1 MPRLPLF
8 FARRYLFSKKSHSV
22 INIVSG
28 VSAFSV
34 AIPVMAMVIL
44 LSVFNGFE
52 GLIKS
57 MYRSFDPDIRIT
69 PVRGKVFPIDS
80 LPRERFLA
88 IDGVRDAA
96 YALEDNAVFE
106 YRDRQA
112 FGTMCGVDSLY
123 RQVVPLD
130 SLRTEGVFQL
140 QFGDFPE
147 AYVGQ
152 GMAYALGIRVNL
164 NSPISVYVPRRGRV
178 SPLLP
183 YSFYKKQNIFPSGV
197 FALEAEVD
205 GKYVIVP
212 LHFAQQLLDYPG
224 QASSV
229 AIRLEAD
236 ASPQRVQQQIGQWL
250 GDDYKIQSRYQQKES
265 FYRIMMYEKWGI
277 YFIILLVLVIAS
289 FSLIGSLVMLIIE
302 KRKDSQ
308 TLVTMGADTKLLR
321 KIFVAEGMLIYLIGA
336 RRRIAARRRAGAGP
350 AAFRVPQ
357 TLRRDVP
364 DRRLSGRS
372 PSERPGV
379 GNRNVRFGQL
389 PDLRADGARDDT
401 EERDKSEPTMIKRLI
416 CLLCVAVTA
425 AACNRP
431 RNIPDEKID

>member
-336 RRRIAARRRAGAGP
+336 GGGLLLGVALALAQQHFG
-350 AAFRVPQ
+350 F
-357 TLRRDVP
+357 LK
-364 DRRLSGRS
+364 LSGETFLIDAYPVEVH
-372 PSERPGV
+372 PSDLAWV
-379 GNRNVRFGQL
+379 IVTFVSVSYLISVLTVR
-389 PDLRADGARDDT
+389 A
-401 EERDKSEPTMIKRLI
+401 MIPKKEI
-416 CLLCVAVTA
+416 SQ
-425 AACNRP
+425 NRP
-431 RNIPDEKID
+431 

>member
-8 FARRYLFSKKSHSV
+8 FARHYLFLKKSHSV

-212 LHFAQQLLDYPG
+212 LHFAQELLDYPG

-336 RRRIAARRRAGAGP
+336 GGGLLLGVALALAQQHFG
-350 AAFRVPQ
+350 F
-357 TLRRDVP
+357 LK
-364 DRRLSGRS
+364 LSGETFLIDAYPVEVH
-372 PSERPGV
+372 PSDLAWV
-379 GNRNVRFGQL
+379 IVTFVSVSYLISVLTVR
-389 PDLRADGARDDT
+389 A
-401 EERDKSEPTMIKRLI
+401 MIPKKEI
-416 CLLCVAVTA
+416 SQ
-425 AACNRP
+425 NRP
-431 RNIPDEKID
+431 

>member
-336 RRRIAARRRAGAGP
+336 GGGLLLGVALALAQQHFG
-350 AAFRVPQ
+350 F
-357 TLRRDVP
+357 LK
-364 DRRLSGRS
+364 LSGETFLIDAYPVEVH
-372 PSERPGV
+372 PSDLAWV
-379 GNRNVRFGQL
+379 IVTFVTVSYLISVLTVR
-389 PDLRADGARDDT
+389 A
-401 EERDKSEPTMIKRLI
+401 MIPKKEI
-416 CLLCVAVTA
+416 SQ
-425 AACNRP
+425 NRP
-431 RNIPDEKID
+431 

>member
-1 MPRLPLF
+1 MPRFPF
-8 FARRYLFSKKSHSV
+8 YIARRYLFSKKSHSV

-123 RQVVPLD
+123 RRVVPLD

-212 LHFAQQLLDYPG
+212 LHFAQELLDYPG

-302 KRKDSQ
+302 KRKGSQ

-336 RRRIAARRRAGAGP
+336 GGGLLLGVALALAQQHFG
-350 AAFRVPQ
+350 F
-357 TLRRDVP
+357 LK
-364 DRRLSGRS
+364 LSGETFLIDAYPVEVH
-372 PSERPGV
+372 PSDLAWV
-379 GNRNVRFGQL
+379 IVTFVSVSYLISVLTVR
-389 PDLRADGARDDT
+389 A
-401 EERDKSEPTMIKRLI
+401 MIPKKEI
-416 CLLCVAVTA
+416 SQ
-425 AACNRP
+425 NRP
-431 RNIPDEKID
+431 

>member
-336 RRRIAARRRAGAGP
+336 GGGLLLGVALALAQQYFG
-350 AAFRVPQ
+350 F
-357 TLRRDVP
+357 LK
-364 DRRLSGRS
+364 LSGETFLIDAYPVEVH
-372 PSERPGV
+372 PSDLAWV
-379 GNRNVRFGQL
+379 IVTFVTVSYLISVLTVR
-389 PDLRADGARDDT
+389 A
-401 EERDKSEPTMIKRLI
+401 MIPKKEI
-416 CLLCVAVTA
+416 SQ
-425 AACNRP
+425 NRP
-431 RNIPDEKID
+431 

>member
-152 GMAYALGIRVNL
+152 SMAYALGIRVNL

-336 RRRIAARRRAGAGP
+336 GGGLLLGVALALAQQHFG
-350 AAFRVPQ
+350 F
-357 TLRRDVP
+357 LK
-364 DRRLSGRS
+364 LSGETFLIDAYPVEVH
-372 PSERPGV
+372 PSDLAWV
-379 GNRNVRFGQL
+379 IVTFVTVSYLISVLTVR
-389 PDLRADGARDDT
+389 A
-401 EERDKSEPTMIKRLI
+401 MIPKKEI
-416 CLLCVAVTA
+416 SQ
-425 AACNRP
+425 NRP
-431 RNIPDEKID
+431 

>member
-28 VSAFSV
+28 VSTFSV

-212 LHFAQQLLDYPG
+212 LHFAQELLDYPG

-336 RRRIAARRRAGAGP
+336 GGGLLLGVALALAQQHFG
-350 AAFRVPQ
+350 F
-357 TLRRDVP
+357 LK
-364 DRRLSGRS
+364 LSGETFLS
-372 PSERPGV
+372 DAYPVEVHPSDLAWV
-379 GNRNVRFGQL
+379 IVTFVTVSYLISVLTVR
-389 PDLRADGARDDT
+389 A
-401 EERDKSEPTMIKRLI
+401 MIPKKEI
-416 CLLCVAVTA
+416 SQ
-425 AACNRP
+425 NRP
-431 RNIPDEKID
+431 

>member
-212 LHFAQQLLDYPG
+212 LHFAPELLDYPG

-336 RRRIAARRRAGAGP
+336 GGGLLLGVALALAQQHFG
-350 AAFRVPQ
+350 F
-357 TLRRDVP
+357 LK
-364 DRRLSGRS
+364 LSGETFLIDAYPVEVH
-372 PSERPGV
+372 PSDLAWV
-379 GNRNVRFGQL
+379 IVTFVSVSYLISVLTVR
-389 PDLRADGARDDT
+389 A
-401 EERDKSEPTMIKRLI
+401 MIPKKEI
-416 CLLCVAVTA
+416 SQ
-425 AACNRP
+425 NRP
-431 RNIPDEKID
+431 

>member
-106 YRDRQA
+106 YRDQQA

-212 LHFAQQLLDYPG
+212 LHFAQELLDYPG

-336 RRRIAARRRAGAGP
+336 GGGLLLGVALALAQQHFG
-350 AAFRVPQ
+350 F
-357 TLRRDVP
+357 LK
-364 DRRLSGRS
+364 LSGETFLIDAYPVEVH
-372 PSERPGV
+372 PSDLAWV
-379 GNRNVRFGQL
+379 IVTFVSVSYLISVLTVR
-389 PDLRADGARDDT
+389 A
-401 EERDKSEPTMIKRLI
+401 MIPKKEI
-416 CLLCVAVTA
+416 SQ
-425 AACNRP
+425 NRP
-431 RNIPDEKID
+431 

>member
-69 PVRGKVFPIDS
+69 PVRGKVLPIDS

-212 LHFAQQLLDYPG
+212 LHFAQELLDYPG

-336 RRRIAARRRAGAGP
+336 GGGLLLGVALALAQQHFG
-350 AAFRVPQ
+350 F
-357 TLRRDVP
+357 LK
-364 DRRLSGRS
+364 LSGETFLIDAYPVEVH
-372 PSERPGV
+372 PSDLAWV
-379 GNRNVRFGQL
+379 IVTFVSVSYLISVLTVR
-389 PDLRADGARDDT
+389 A
-401 EERDKSEPTMIKRLI
+401 MIPKKEI
-416 CLLCVAVTA
+416 SQ
-425 AACNRP
+425 NRP
-431 RNIPDEKID
+431 

>member
-183 YSFYKKQNIFPSGV
+183 YSVYKKQNIFPSGV

-212 LHFAQQLLDYPG
+212 LHFAQELLDYPG

-336 RRRIAARRRAGAGP
+336 GGGLLLGVALALAQQHFG
-350 AAFRVPQ
+350 F
-357 TLRRDVP
+357 LK
-364 DRRLSGRS
+364 LSGETFLIDAYPVEVH
-372 PSERPGV
+372 PSDLAWV
-379 GNRNVRFGQL
+379 IVTFVSVSYLISVLTVR
-389 PDLRADGARDDT
+389 A
-401 EERDKSEPTMIKRLI
+401 MIPKKEI
-416 CLLCVAVTA
+416 SQ
-425 AACNRP
+425 NRP
-431 RNIPDEKID
+431 

>member
-1 MPRLPLF
+1 M
-8 FARRYLFSKKSHSV
+8 

-212 LHFAQQLLDYPG
+212 LHFAQELLDYPG

-336 RRRIAARRRAGAGP
+336 GGGLLLGVVLALAQQHFG
-350 AAFRVPQ
+350 F
-357 TLRRDVP
+357 LK
-364 DRRLSGRS
+364 LSGETFLIDAYPVEVH
-372 PSERPGV
+372 PSDLAWV
-379 GNRNVRFGQL
+379 IVTFVSVSYLISVLTVR
-389 PDLRADGARDDT
+389 A
-401 EERDKSEPTMIKRLI
+401 MIPKKEI
-416 CLLCVAVTA
+416 SQ
-425 AACNRP
+425 NRP
-431 RNIPDEKID
+431 

>member
-265 FYRIMMYEKWGI
+265 FYRIMMYEK
-277 YFIILLVLVIAS
+277 
-289 FSLIGSLVMLIIE
+289 
-302 KRKDSQ
+302 
-308 TLVTMGADTKLLR
+308 
-321 KIFVAEGMLIYLIGA
+321 
-336 RRRIAARRRAGAGP
+336 
-350 AAFRVPQ
+350 
-357 TLRRDVP
+357 
-364 DRRLSGRS
+364 
-372 PSERPGV
+372 
-379 GNRNVRFGQL
+379 
-389 PDLRADGARDDT
+389 
-401 EERDKSEPTMIKRLI
+401 
-416 CLLCVAVTA
+416 
-425 AACNRP
+425 
-431 RNIPDEKID
+431 

>member
-140 QFGDFPE
+140 HFGDFPE

-212 LHFAQQLLDYPG
+212 LHFAQELLDYPG

-336 RRRIAARRRAGAGP
+336 GGGLLLGVALALAQQHFG
-350 AAFRVPQ
+350 F
-357 TLRRDVP
+357 LK
-364 DRRLSGRS
+364 LSGETFLIDAYPVEVH
-372 PSERPGV
+372 PSDLAWV
-379 GNRNVRFGQL
+379 IVTFVSVSYLISVLTVR
-389 PDLRADGARDDT
+389 A
-401 EERDKSEPTMIKRLI
+401 MIPKKEI
-416 CLLCVAVTA
+416 SQ
-425 AACNRP
+425 NRP
-431 RNIPDEKID
+431 

>member
-112 FGTMCGVDSLY
+112 FGTMCGVNSLY

-212 LHFAQQLLDYPG
+212 LHFAQELLDYPG

-336 RRRIAARRRAGAGP
+336 GGGLLLGVALALAQQHFG
-350 AAFRVPQ
+350 F
-357 TLRRDVP
+357 LK
-364 DRRLSGRS
+364 LSGETFLIDAYPVEVH
-372 PSERPGV
+372 PSDLAWV
-379 GNRNVRFGQL
+379 IVTFVSVSYLISVLTVR
-389 PDLRADGARDDT
+389 A
-401 EERDKSEPTMIKRLI
+401 MIPKKEI
-416 CLLCVAVTA
+416 SQ
-425 AACNRP
+425 NRP
-431 RNIPDEKID
+431 

>member
-321 KIFVAEGMLIYLIGA
+321 KIFVAEGMLNYLIGA
-336 RRRIAARRRAGAGP
+336 GGGLLLGVALALAQQHFG
-350 AAFRVPQ
+350 F
-357 TLRRDVP
+357 LK
-364 DRRLSGRS
+364 LSGETFLIDAYPVEVH
-372 PSERPGV
+372 PSDLAWV
-379 GNRNVRFGQL
+379 IVTFVSVSYLISVLTVR
-389 PDLRADGARDDT
+389 A
-401 EERDKSEPTMIKRLI
+401 MIPKKEI
-416 CLLCVAVTA
+416 SQ
-425 AACNRP
+425 NRP
-431 RNIPDEKID
+431 

>member
-28 VSAFSV
+28 VSTFSV

-212 LHFAQQLLDYPG
+212 LHFAQELLDYPG

-336 RRRIAARRRAGAGP
+336 GGGLLLGVALALAQQHFG
-350 AAFRVPQ
+350 F
-357 TLRRDVP
+357 LK
-364 DRRLSGRS
+364 LSGETFLIDAYPVEVH
-372 PSERPGV
+372 PSDLAWV
-379 GNRNVRFGQL
+379 IVTFVSVSYLISVLTVR
-389 PDLRADGARDDT
+389 A
-401 EERDKSEPTMIKRLI
+401 MIPKKEI
-416 CLLCVAVTA
+416 SQ
-425 AACNRP
+425 NRP
-431 RNIPDEKID
+431 

>member
-8 FARRYLFSKKSHSV
+8 FARHYLFSKKSHSV

-212 LHFAQQLLDYPG
+212 LHFAQELLDYPG

-321 KIFVAEGMLIYLIGA
+321 KIFVAEGMLISLIGA
-336 RRRIAARRRAGAGP
+336 GGGLLLGVALALAQQHFG
-350 AAFRVPQ
+350 F
-357 TLRRDVP
+357 LK
-364 DRRLSGRS
+364 LSGETFLIDAYPVEVH
-372 PSERPGV
+372 PSDLAWV
-379 GNRNVRFGQL
+379 IVTFVSVSYLISVLTVR
-389 PDLRADGARDDT
+389 A
-401 EERDKSEPTMIKRLI
+401 MIPKKEI
-416 CLLCVAVTA
+416 SQ
-425 AACNRP
+425 NRP
-431 RNIPDEKID
+431 

>member
-212 LHFAQQLLDYPG
+212 LHFAQELLDYPG

-265 FYRIMMYEKWGI
+265 FRIMMYEKWGI

-336 RRRIAARRRAGAGP
+336 GGGLLLGVALALAQQHFG
-350 AAFRVPQ
+350 F
-357 TLRRDVP
+357 LK
-364 DRRLSGRS
+364 LSGETFLIDAYPVEVH
-372 PSERPGV
+372 PSDLAWV
-379 GNRNVRFGQL
+379 IVTFVSVSYLISVLTVR
-389 PDLRADGARDDT
+389 A
-401 EERDKSEPTMIKRLI
+401 MIPKKEI
-416 CLLCVAVTA
+416 SQ
-425 AACNRP
+425 NRP
-431 RNIPDEKID
+431 

>member
-152 GMAYALGIRVNL
+152 DMAYALGIRVNL

-212 LHFAQQLLDYPG
+212 LHFAQELLDYPG

-336 RRRIAARRRAGAGP
+336 GGGLLLGVALALAQQHFG
-350 AAFRVPQ
+350 F
-357 TLRRDVP
+357 LK
-364 DRRLSGRS
+364 LSGETFLIDAYPVEVH
-372 PSERPGV
+372 PSDLAWV
-379 GNRNVRFGQL
+379 IVTFVSVSYLISVLTVR
-389 PDLRADGARDDT
+389 A
-401 EERDKSEPTMIKRLI
+401 MIPKKEI
-416 CLLCVAVTA
+416 SQ
-425 AACNRP
+425 NRP
-431 RNIPDEKID
+431 

>member
-44 LSVFNGFE
+44 LSVFNGFG

-212 LHFAQQLLDYPG
+212 LHFAQELLDYPG

-336 RRRIAARRRAGAGP
+336 GGGLLLGVALALAQQHFG
-350 AAFRVPQ
+350 F
-357 TLRRDVP
+357 LK
-364 DRRLSGRS
+364 LSGETFLIDAYPVEVH
-372 PSERPGV
+372 PSDLAWV
-379 GNRNVRFGQL
+379 IVTFVSVSYLISVLTVR
-389 PDLRADGARDDT
+389 A
-401 EERDKSEPTMIKRLI
+401 MIPKKEI
-416 CLLCVAVTA
+416 SQ
-425 AACNRP
+425 NRP
-431 RNIPDEKID
+431 

>member
-34 AIPVMAMVIL
+34 AIPVMAMVLL

-212 LHFAQQLLDYPG
+212 LHFAQELLDYPG

-336 RRRIAARRRAGAGP
+336 GGGLLLGVALALAQQHFG
-350 AAFRVPQ
+350 F
-357 TLRRDVP
+357 LK
-364 DRRLSGRS
+364 LSGETFLIDAYPVEVH
-372 PSERPGV
+372 PSDLAWV
-379 GNRNVRFGQL
+379 IVTFVSVSYLISVLTVR
-389 PDLRADGARDDT
+389 A
-401 EERDKSEPTMIKRLI
+401 MIPKKEI
-416 CLLCVAVTA
+416 SQ
-425 AACNRP
+425 NRP
-431 RNIPDEKID
+431 

>member
-34 AIPVMAMVIL
+34 AIPVMALVIL

-183 YSFYKKQNIFPSGV
+183 YSFYKKQNIFPAGV
-197 FALEAEVD
+197 FAVEAEVD

-212 LHFAQQLLDYPG
+212 LHFAQELLDYPG

-336 RRRIAARRRAGAGP
+336 GGGLLLGVALALAQQHFG
-350 AAFRVPQ
+350 F
-357 TLRRDVP
+357 LK
-364 DRRLSGRS
+364 LSGETFLIDAYPVEVH
-372 PSERPGV
+372 PSDLAWV
-379 GNRNVRFGQL
+379 IVTFVSVSYLISVLTVR
-389 PDLRADGARDDT
+389 A
-401 EERDKSEPTMIKRLI
+401 MIPKKEI
-416 CLLCVAVTA
+416 SQ
-425 AACNRP
+425 NRP
-431 RNIPDEKID
+431 

>member
-212 LHFAQQLLDYPG
+212 LHFAQELLDYPG

-336 RRRIAARRRAGAGP
+336 GGGLLLGVALALAQQHFG
-350 AAFRVPQ
+350 
-357 TLRRDVP
+357 LLK
-364 DRRLSGRS
+364 LSGETFLIDAYPVEVH
-372 PSERPGV
+372 PSDLAWV
-379 GNRNVRFGQL
+379 IVTFVSVSYLISVLTVR
-389 PDLRADGARDDT
+389 A
-401 EERDKSEPTMIKRLI
+401 MIPKKEI
-416 CLLCVAVTA
+416 SQ
-425 AACNRP
+425 NRP
-431 RNIPDEKID
+431 

>member
-212 LHFAQQLLDYPG
+212 LHFAQELLDYPG

-336 RRRIAARRRAGAGP
+336 GGGLLLGVALALAQQHFG
-350 AAFRVPQ
+350 F
-357 TLRRDVP
+357 LK
-364 DRRLSGRS
+364 LSGETFLIDAYPVEVH
-372 PSERPGV
+372 PSDLAWVIVTFVSVSYLISVLTVRAMRPKKEIS
-379 GNRNVRFGQL
+379 Q
-389 PDLRADGARDDT
+389 
-401 EERDKSEPTMIKRLI
+401 
-416 CLLCVAVTA
+416 
-425 AACNRP
+425 NRP
-431 RNIPDEKID
+431 

>member
-212 LHFAQQLLDYPG
+212 LHFAQELLDYPG

-336 RRRIAARRRAGAGP
+336 GGGWLHGVALALAQQQ
-350 AAFRVPQ
+350 FVV
-357 TLRRDVP
+357 LK
-364 DRRLSGRS
+364 LSGETFLIDAYPVEVH
-372 PSERPGV
+372 PSDLAWV
-379 GNRNVRFGQL
+379 IVTFVSVSYLISVLTVR
-389 PDLRADGARDDT
+389 A
-401 EERDKSEPTMIKRLI
+401 MIPKKEI
-416 CLLCVAVTA
+416 SQ
-425 AACNRP
+425 NRP
-431 RNIPDEKID
+431 

>member
-8 FARRYLFSKKSHSV
+8 FARHYLFSKKSHSV

-212 LHFAQQLLDYPG
+212 LHFAQELLDYPG

-336 RRRIAARRRAGAGP
+336 GGGLLLGVALALAQQHFG
-350 AAFRVPQ
+350 F
-357 TLRRDVP
+357 LK
-364 DRRLSGRS
+364 LSGETFLIDAYPVEVH
-372 PSERPGV
+372 PSDLAWV
-379 GNRNVRFGQL
+379 IVTFVSVSYLISVLTVR
-389 PDLRADGARDDT
+389 A
-401 EERDKSEPTMIKRLI
+401 MIPKKEI
-416 CLLCVAVTA
+416 SQ
-425 AACNRP
+425 NRP
-431 RNIPDEKID
+431 

>member
-212 LHFAQQLLDYPG
+212 LHFAQELLDYPG

-336 RRRIAARRRAGAGP
+336 GGGLLLGVALALAQQHFG
-350 AAFRVPQ
+350 F
-357 TLRRDVP
+357 LK
-364 DRRLSGRS
+364 LSGETFLIDAYPVEVH
-372 PSERPGV
+372 PSDLAWV
-379 GNRNVRFGQL
+379 IVTFVSVSYLIFVLTVR
-389 PDLRADGARDDT
+389 A
-401 EERDKSEPTMIKRLI
+401 MIPKKEI
-416 CLLCVAVTA
+416 SQ
-425 AACNRP
+425 NRP
-431 RNIPDEKID
+431 